1 MRPDPNN
8 LNTSTA
14 GILGPTTLEHQAPE
28 LFVGGDGILL
38 IGAPNVGKSSLFNA
52 LTGTYVTVSN
62 YPGTTVGISMG
73 RMKIDYPEGKEFLK
87 VADPPG
93 LYSLLP
99 LTEEERVARR
109 AIFAS
114 NAHCLLHVV
123 DAKNLPRQLPMTLR
137 LMEAG
142 YPVILVLNLWD
153 EFKEL
158 GYQLQA
164 EKLSTQLGIPVVCTV
179 ATKGEGIEELK
190 KSIARV
196 FSHGKFTPQKM
207 PWHKS
212 LEALFKEVAETI
224 PKEKLPA
231 HLKRNIAAILVLEG
245 DDRLARFLDLDPE
258 RVKSFRARA
267 RHLAGQAFSIFAP
280 LFYKHVADNIL
291 KGLFQEPGG
300 REPQFR
306 EKLSQA
312 LCNPLIGFPALLLVL
327 YFGFYEFV
335 GQFGAGTVV
344 GWLEVD
350 LFGSHINPFL
360 NQLANHILPWEWL
373 QKLFVG
379 DYGILT
385 LGITYAIAIV
395 LPVVFFFFLVF
406 SMVEDSG
413 YFPRLAMLVDK
424 GFKKIGLNG
433 RAVIPMVLGLGCD
446 TMATMTTRTLETRKE
461 RFLATFLLSLAI
473 PCSAQLGIIMA
484 LLGSRGFS
492 VWLGYLGVIILIL
505 FIVGW
510 VGAKILPGQAA
521 SFYMELPPLRLP
533 KISNVFRK
541 SFARMRWYFA
551 EVVPLFLI
559 ASVILWGLDL
569 SGGLTALE
577 KGMRPLMG
585 LLGLPGNAAESFLI
599 GFFRRDFGAA
609 GLFKLAQETPGQAGM
624 TTQQIFVASVTLTL
638 FVPCIAQFMMMIKE
652 RGIKF
657 ALASLV
663 LVTFIAFS
671 AGYLLNGFLTA
682 VPLL

>member
-1 MRPDPNN
+1 MNSPA
-8 LNTSTA
+8 A
-14 GILGPTTLEHQAPE
+14 GLFGPTSLEHQAPE

-38 IGAPNVGKSSLFNA
+38 IGSPNVGKSSLFNA

-73 RMKIDYPEGKEFLK
+73 RMKVKFSEGTESLK

-137 LMEAG
+137 LLEAG

-153 EFKEL
+153 EFLDL
-158 GYQLQA
+158 GYSLDVGN
-164 EKLSTQLGIPVVCTV
+164 LSAQLGIPVVCTI
-179 ATKGEGIEELK
+179 ATKGEGIAELK
-190 KSIARV
+190 ETITQV
-196 FSHGKFTPQKM
+196 FTRGKFTPKKM
-207 PWHKS
+207 PWHQS
-212 LEALFKEVAETI
+212 LEKLFSEVATII
-224 PKEKLPA
+224 PKDKLPA
-231 HLKRNIAAILVLEG
+231 HLRANIAAILVLEG
-245 DDRLARFLDLDPE
+245 DDRLARFLGLDPE
-258 RVKSFRARA
+258 TVQTFRAKA
-267 RHLAGQAFSIFAP
+267 RHLTAQAFSIFAP
-280 LFYKHVADNIL
+280 LFYKHVADNL
-291 KGLFQEPGG
+291 LEGTFQEPGD
-300 REPQFR
+300 REPHFR
-306 EKLSQA
+306 EKLSRA

-344 GWLEVD
+344 GWLEED
-350 LFGSHINPFL
+350 LFGAYINPFL
-360 NQLANHILPWEWL
+360 NRVANQTLPFEWL

-379 DYGILT
+379 DYGVLT

-424 GFKKIGLNG
+424 GFKRIGLNG

-446 TMATMTTRTLETRKE
+446 TMATMTTRTLETKKE

-492 VWLGYLGVIILIL
+492 VWMGYLAIILVIL
-505 FIVGW
+505 FVVGW

-551 EVVPLFLI
+551 EVVPLFLA
-559 ASVILWGLDL
+559 ASVILWALDL
-569 SGGLTALE
+569 SGGLAALE

-585 LLGLPGNAAESFLI
+585 ILGLPGDAAESFLI

-609 GLFKLAQETPGQAGM
+609 GLFKLAKDAPGQAGL

-638 FVPCIAQFMMMIKE
+638 FVPCVAQFMMMIKE
-652 RGIKF
+652 RGARF
-657 ALASLV
+657 ALVSLV
-663 LVTFIAFS
+663 LVTIIAFS
-671 AGYLLNGFLTA
+671 TGYLLNAFLTA
-682 VPLL
+682 VPLF